1 MVELT
6 WWQLAL
12 VLLGSGSIVVEGIYR
27 STGKPEWWHHAR
39 WPVAVALGVFA
50 GLSMRGK
57 QPEATDGPVAAPT
70 QPVLGERPDHEAART
85 IDDRVEDA
93 TQDAIDAAG
102 ADANDVADLVALADS
117 VRGTE

>member
-1 MVELT
+1 MIELT

-12 VLLGSGSIVVEGIYR
+12 VLLGSGAVVVEGIYR
-27 STGKPEWWHHAR
+27 TTGKPAWWYHAR
-39 WPVAVALGVFA
+39 WPVAVALGVVA

-57 QPEATDGPVAAPT
+57 PSKAVELAPVDS
-70 QPVLGERPDHEAART
+70 QPVLEEKPDPQAART

-102 ADANDVADLVALADS
+102 ADAGTVSDLVDLADS